1 MLVFTA
7 KVKFDK
13 QVDRTSQISLPCSG
27 NSVLEK
33 GREFQLI
40 IGDGLSDQ
48 RESKILARYKP
59 NLPKWLSRDRV
70 GRHTL
75 LGTCLLSGLVLMT
88 KKQCGLKSLASSL
101 CILIHFIKICVC
113 NEHVRVSSFVC
124 LFEEIIVLKTSRV
137 SLLKLFFIRVFKN
150 EKVIH
155 VMLEAK
161 NR

>member
-1 MLVFTA
+1 
-7 KVKFDK
+7 
-13 QVDRTSQISLPCSG
+13 
-27 NSVLEK
+27 
-33 GREFQLI
+33 
-40 IGDGLSDQ
+40 
-48 RESKILARYKP
+48 
-59 NLPKWLSRDRV
+59 
-70 GRHTL
+70 
-75 LGTCLLSGLVLMT
+75 MT

-101 CILIHFIKICVC
+101 CILIYFIKICVC
-113 NEHVRVSSFVC
+113 NERVRVSSFVC